1 MSKLSDKKRE
11 KLPESTFAFPKERKE
26 PLEDARHV
34 QEAVARFDQ
43 VKDVT
48 NKERDEA
55 WKRIQKAAKKF
66 GVELQEKDWRELF
79 TPDTKGLAN
88 ESHPYRSFHLHAFQ
102 IRVKVLAHLHLPGA
116 GDAHDIGFGRLQHLG
131 YGWLIRCQLQALQLC
146 THRDIGLTFVATHGG
161 GDFY

>member
-1 MSKLSDKKRE
+1 MSKLSDKDRE
-11 KLPESTFAFPKERKE
+11 KLPESSFAFPKERKE

-34 QEAVARFDQ
+34 QEAIARFDQ

-79 TPDTKGLAN
+79 TRNG
-88 ESHPYRSFHLHAFQ
+88 RS
-102 IRVKVLAHLHLPGA
+102 IPK
-116 GDAHDIGFGRLQHLG
+116 D
-131 YGWLIRCQLQALQLC
+131 
-146 THRDIGLTFVATHGG
+146 
-161 GDFY
+161 